1 MAEQNYFKFWGTRGS
16 LPVSGEMHT
25 KYGGNSS
32 CVEIRHN
39 GKCLVMDGGS
49 GLRFLGESLVEE
61 GVRQIDVFISHF
73 HNDHICGIPFFA
85 PLFDPEAEVRFHA
98 VNNDDGISFEQALA
112 TYMSPP
118 TYPVGME
125 IFAARVSFNELPS
138 GTQLAVDDV
147 HVTNHP
153 IPHPGGCHAYRFD
166 MGGTSLVY
174 ATDTEHVPGD
184 LNQDLA
190 AFCNQAD
197 YLLYDCTY
205 DDEGFAEK
213 TGYGHSTWQ
222 EGVRLCAAGNVKNL
236 AIMHHAPELTDA
248 QLDLRAEK
256 AVCLFEKAFVAADF
270 QKIPL
275 IHRPTV

>member
-1 MAEQNYFKFWGTRGS
+1 MTEQTYLKFWGTRGS
-16 LPVSGEMHT
+16 IPVSGDMHA

-32 CVEIRHN
+32 CVEIRH
-39 GKCLVMDGGS
+39 KEHCLIVDGGS
-49 GLRFLGESLVEE
+49 GLRFLGESLAAE
-61 GVRQIDVFISHF
+61 GRKQVDIFISHF

-85 PLFDPEAEVRFHA
+85 PLFDPEAQVRFHA
-98 VNNDDGISFEQALA
+98 VNNEDGISFEQALA
-112 TYMSPP
+112 TYMSRP

-125 IFAARVSFNELPS
+125 IFNAEVSFHELPS
-138 GTQLAVDDV
+138 GANLSAGDINIS
-147 HVTNHP
+147 NHP

-166 MGGTSLVY
+166 MDVAAIVY
-174 ATDTEHVPGD
+174 ATDTEHVPGA
-184 LNQDLA
+184 LNQDLVE
-190 AFCNQAD
+190 FCKNAD

-205 DDEGFAEK
+205 DDESFAEK

-222 EGVRLCAAGNVKNL
+222 EGARLCQAARVANL

-256 AVCLFEKAFVAADF
+256 AAQLFENAFVAADF